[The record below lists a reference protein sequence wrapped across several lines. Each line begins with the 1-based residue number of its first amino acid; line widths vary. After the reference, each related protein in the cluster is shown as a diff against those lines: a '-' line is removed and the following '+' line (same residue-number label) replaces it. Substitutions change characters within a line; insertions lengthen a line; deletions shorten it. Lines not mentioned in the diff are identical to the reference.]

1 MITFKKHIFINRPK
15 QEVFDFVS
23 DPANAAKWRGT
34 IQSAE
39 WISQGSI
46 GIGSRIRQVSKFM
59 GWKQENTTEVTAWEP
74 PNHITQKMIDGPL
87 FEHTFEFQSKQNGT
101 DFTVT
106 GTMEIKGLL
115 RLLTGLMVRQSE
127 NMLEAELSTLKLI
140 LEEN

>member
-23 DPANAAKWRGT
+23 DPANAAKWRST

-39 WISQGSI
+39 WISQGSV

-59 GWKQENTTEVTAWEP
+59 GWKQENTTEVTAWDP
-74 PNHITQKMIDGPL
+74 PNHITQKFIDGPSSL
-87 FEHTFEFQSKQNGT
+87 HTFEFQSKHNGT

-106 GTMEIKGLL
+106 GMMEIKGIL
-115 RLLTGLMVRQSE
+115 RLLTGLIVRQSE
-127 NMLEAELSTLKLI
+127 KMLEAELSTLKLI